1 MLDKSLNLILHSKA
15 AVQNPQD
22 PDNQQKLAIV
32 AKAVSNS
39 LNNIINCLPG
49 QKEVDAA
56 LKSLAAASAKLNN
69 PVLPKTNK
77 PYFEVQSEF
86 NSAAE
91 GLNVAASEIVTSA
104 RATPQQLGESA
115 EHFGE
120 VHEVGLKGGNGRKE
134 RKEEKEKEKE
144 KGGEREKENER
155 RRKER

>member
-1 MLDKSLNLILHSKA
+1 M
-15 AVQNPQD
+15 
-22 PDNQQKLAIV
+22 
-32 AKAVSNS
+32 
-39 LNNIINCLPG
+39 
-49 QKEVDAA
+49 DAA

-86 NSAAE
+86 NNAAE

-120 VHEVGLKGGNGRKE
+120 VHEVGYKFLFPFWAAAPVGDE
-134 RKEEKEKEKE
+134 VL
-144 KGGEREKENER
+144 
-155 RRKER
+155 

>member
-1 MLDKSLNLILHSKA
+1 MYTIS
-15 AVQNPQD
+15 
-22 PDNQQKLAIV
+22 AIV

-120 VHEVGLKGGNGRKE
+120 VHEV
-134 RKEEKEKEKE
+134 
-144 KGGEREKENER
+144 
-155 RRKER
+155 